1 MSLITKTRNFI
12 YLKRLGVNTRAAA
25 LSFKGPLTDGDKY
38 AITLIICVLAI
49 VAIVMNA
56 PAIDCGVGK

>member
-1 MSLITKTRNFI
+1 MNLLAKSLNFI
-12 YLKRLGVNTRAAA
+12 TLKRKGLSTRSAAYA
-25 LSFKGPLTDGDKY
+25 FHGSLTDGDKY

-56 PAIDCGVGK
+56 PAIDCGVL